1 MSYLQ
6 CKEKEML
13 EDKWGDC
20 VILHN
25 RPFYSIYIE
34 EDKKVK
40 KIKTFK
46 SYYDLSKPYDGEIKS
61 EAVN

>member
-1 MSYLQ
+1 
-6 CKEKEML
+6 ML